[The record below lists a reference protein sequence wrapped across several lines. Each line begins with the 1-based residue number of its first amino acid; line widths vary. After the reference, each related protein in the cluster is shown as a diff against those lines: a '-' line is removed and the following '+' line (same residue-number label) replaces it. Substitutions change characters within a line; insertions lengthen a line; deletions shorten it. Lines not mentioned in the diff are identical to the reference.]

1 MVPSIPLQFLLW
13 VSFLYIGALKFS
25 SCIIDAKIGCIE
37 RERQALIKF
46 KQSLKDPSNRLSSW
60 AGEDCCRWTGIR
72 CNNRTGHVTIL
83 NLRNT
88 YQPPMAS
95 FPQDIFQVII
105 KNDGGEA
112 YLRSCLSGEI
122 NPSLLELKYLNYLD
136 LSMNHFGGI
145 EIPKFIGSLK
155 ELRYLNLSRS
165 GFGGLVPHELGN
177 LSSLRYLDINNDLYG
192 FINAIYPDTFFDLR
206 VDSLNWLSHLS
217 SLQHL
222 DMGSLDLSMIRDWL
236 HTVNMLP
243 SISNLRLSGCMLG
256 SVSTSLLHVNF
267 TLPLS
272 FLDLSANA
280 LGPSIPA
287 WLSNISSLLYL
298 DLGSNHFRDFVPTT
312 IGNLCNLK
320 GLYLSWNYFSGELNM
335 FNESLSGCIK
345 NSLEDLDLRDNGLDG
360 DFPDWLG
367 QLTNLKFLD
376 LSSNHLTGPIP
387 ASLGRLSSL
396 RELRLNDNVMNG
408 TISESLGQLSH
419 LVYLDIHDNSLE
431 GVLSEMHFTNL
442 KRLETL
448 HTYSNSLVLNVS
460 STWVPPFQLKDII
473 MDGCRV
479 GPQFPSWLRTQ
490 KELCY
495 LSFSNASISDTI
507 PNWFWDISP
516 HIQYIDFSHNQVSGV
531 MFQHVIGRS
540 LNCSN
545 CLLPNILSNLIYV
558 DLSHNSI
565 SGAIFTS
572 IGEMMPKLM
581 HLSISSNYINGT
593 IPLSICKMKFLTNL
607 YLSKNR
613 LTAEI
618 PQCFGD
624 LDLLR
629 VMDLRNN
636 SLYGDLPSSL
646 GHLSRLRSLHLS
658 NNVLSGELPPSL
670 GNFTNLITLDLG
682 ENGFLGKIPTWI
694 GELTSLGFLVLRS
707 NKFEGGIPPQ
717 LSQLSNLQ
725 LLDLALN
732 NLSGTIPTSFGNFS
746 AMAVTDR
753 KNDQYVLNDTVF
765 GYEESIW
772 VHWKGRQS
780 EYTHT
785 VSLVM
790 NIDLSSN
797 NLSGEIPKEITIL
810 YGLQSLNLSR
820 NHLIGNIPEKIGNLR
835 WIESLD
841 LSRNQ
846 LSGVIP
852 QSLSNLTSLNH
863 LNLSYNNLSGRIPSG
878 NQLDTL
884 DDSSIY
890 IGNHDLCGTPL
901 PKNCPRNEKSH
912 DPELVGD
919 KEEDEKGIEIELFFI
934 TMGPGFV
941 VGFWIVCGPLL
952 FKKSW
957 RIAYYLF
964 FDKIKDWLYVIVAR
978 KMAKF
983 QSKRSQRNY
992 RKK

>member
-60 AGEDCCRWTGIR
+60 AGEDCCRWTSIR

-112 YLRSCLSGEI
+112 YSRSCL
-122 NPSLLELKYLNYLD
+122 
-136 LSMNHFGGI
+136 
-145 EIPKFIGSLK
+145 
-155 ELRYLNLSRS
+155 
-165 GFGGLVPHELGN
+165 
-177 LSSLRYLDINNDLYG
+177 
-192 FINAIYPDTFFDLR
+192 
-206 VDSLNWLSHLS
+206 
-217 SLQHL
+217 
-222 DMGSLDLSMIRDWL
+222 
-236 HTVNMLP
+236 
-243 SISNLRLSGCMLG
+243 
-256 SVSTSLLHVNF
+256 
-267 TLPLS
+267 
-272 FLDLSANA
+272 
-280 LGPSIPA
+280 
-287 WLSNISSLLYL
+287 
-298 DLGSNHFRDFVPTT
+298 
-312 IGNLCNLK
+312 
-320 GLYLSWNYFSGELNM
+320 
-335 FNESLSGCIK
+335 
-345 NSLEDLDLRDNGLDG
+345 
-360 DFPDWLG
+360 
-367 QLTNLKFLD
+367 
-376 LSSNHLTGPIP
+376 
-387 ASLGRLSSL
+387 
-396 RELRLNDNVMNG
+396 
-408 TISESLGQLSH
+408 
-419 LVYLDIHDNSLE
+419 
-431 GVLSEMHFTNL
+431 
-442 KRLETL
+442 
-448 HTYSNSLVLNVS
+448 
-460 STWVPPFQLKDII
+460 
-473 MDGCRV
+473 
-479 GPQFPSWLRTQ
+479 
-490 KELCY
+490 
-495 LSFSNASISDTI
+495 
-507 PNWFWDISP
+507 
-516 HIQYIDFSHNQVSGV
+516 
-531 MFQHVIGRS
+531 
-540 LNCSN
+540 
-545 CLLPNILSNLIYV
+545 
-558 DLSHNSI
+558 

-670 GNFTNLITLDLG
+670 GNLTNLITLDLG

-707 NKFEGGIPPQ
+707 NKFAGGIPPQ

-964 FDKIKDWLYVIVAR
+964 FDKIKDWLYVIAAR